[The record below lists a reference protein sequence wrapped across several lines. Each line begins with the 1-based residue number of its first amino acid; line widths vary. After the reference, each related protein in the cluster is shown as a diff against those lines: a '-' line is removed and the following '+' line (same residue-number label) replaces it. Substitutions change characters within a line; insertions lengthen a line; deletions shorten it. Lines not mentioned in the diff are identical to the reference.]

1 MKFLSI
7 LAICNLA
14 LVANAQFPGSFVNDA
29 SNLFNDVKNKVG
41 NTVSDGNFWF
51 YLVTNKVGETV
62 I

>member
-41 NTVSDGNFWF
+41 NTVSDGNF
-51 YLVTNKVGETV
+51 
-62 I
+62 